1 MRNHNNTATAEIEF
15 EFEAEPS
22 LPPEQRSREPQDAP
36 PWHAEVGQ
44 FLTHAAELCVAHGV
58 DLDAFM
64 KGAWSAYVEARPGMR
79 DYLEEL
85 QLRNQLDEIRKSGGM
100 GEA

>member
-1 MRNHNNTATAEIEF
+1 MRNHNNTATSEF
-15 EFEAEPS
+15 EIQAEPI
-22 LPPEQRSREPQDAP
+22 QAEPIQP
-36 PWHAEVGQ
+36 IQLPWHAEVSR
-44 FLTHAAELCVAHGV
+44 FLTHAAELCVKHGV
-58 DLDAFM
+58 DLDSFM

-79 DYLEEL
+79 DYLEEV

>member
-1 MRNHNNTATAEIEF
+1 VRNHNNTATAKIEIEI
-15 EFEAEPS
+15 EAEP
-22 LPPEQRSREPQDAP
+22 PERRSREKQDEPMQP

-44 FLTHAAELCVAHGV
+44 FLTHAAELCVQHGV
-58 DLDAFM
+58 DLDTFM

-79 DYLEEL
+79 DYLEEV

>member
-1 MRNHNNTATAEIEF
+1 MQEYIEHNHNNTANADIEI
-15 EFEAEPS
+15 ADEPI
-22 LPPEQRSREPQDAP
+22 ETIDEPNETM

-44 FLTHAAELCVAHGV
+44 FLTHAAELCVEHGV

-64 KGAWSAYVEARPGMR
+64 RGAWSAYVEARPGMR
-79 DYLEEL
+79 EQLEEM
-85 QLRNQLDEIRKSGGM
+85 QLRDQLEEIRKSGGM

>member
-1 MRNHNNTATAEIEF
+1 VRNYNNTATAEIEIQ
-15 EFEAEPS
+15 AETS
-22 LPPEQRSREPQDAP
+22 QSIQL

-44 FLTHAAELCVAHGV
+44 FLTHAAELCVEHGV

-79 DYLEEL
+79 DYLEEM